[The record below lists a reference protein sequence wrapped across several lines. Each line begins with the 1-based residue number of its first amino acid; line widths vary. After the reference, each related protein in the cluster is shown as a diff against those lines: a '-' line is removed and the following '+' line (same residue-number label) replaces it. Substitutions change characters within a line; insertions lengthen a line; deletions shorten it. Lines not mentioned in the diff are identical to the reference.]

1 MGIAGLLPLLKDIQ
15 EATHVE
21 KYRGKTVGIDAYVW
35 LHRGA
40 YACASDLALGRP
52 TTRYVAYAVHRIR
65 MLRHYGVIPYVV
77 FDGGPLPSKA
87 GTEAERA
94 QAAQAEALLL
104 RLFQPSG
111 SLKQRGGSAPSEK
124 NDEG

>member
-1 MGIAGLLPLLKDIQ
+1 MQ
-15 EATHVE
+15 VETHVE
-21 KYRGKTVGIDAYVW
+21 QYRGKTLGIDAYVW

-52 TTRYVAYAVHRIR
+52 TTRYVAYAAHRIR
-65 MLRHYGVIPYVV
+65 MLKHYGVRPYVV

-94 QAAQAEALLL
+94 AYVARLTQPTRREPCQRPRAAPAEQGHSRTRCIRAVC
-104 RLFQPSG
+104 
-111 SLKQRGGSAPSEK
+111 
-124 NDEG
+124 

>member
-1 MGIAGLLPLLKDIQ
+1 MEQ
-15 EATHVE
+15 
-21 KYRGKTVGIDAYVW
+21 YRGKTLGIDAYVW

-52 TTRYVAYAVHRIR
+52 TTRYVAYAAHRIR
-65 MLRHYGVIPYVV
+65 MLKHYGVRPYVV

-94 QAAQAEALLL
+94 AYVAQTDPADAP
-104 RLFQPSG
+104 RTVQKASHCTSRTRAQPRAMHSCG
-111 SLKQRGGSAPSEK
+111 VST
-124 NDEG
+124 